1 MDKGLAMN
9 RMEDQAAQEIDVH
22 IDAKLLYETV
32 RQRIRDLRTAE
43 TDTRLSQAELGEV
56 LGVKRSTIA
65 NLESGAQRASL
76 HNVYELCAHYN
87 LELADM
93 LPSIADMRRRSAR
106 LGYDDV
112 EPGLSSVIEKLKRRS

>member
-1 MDKGLAMN
+1 
-9 RMEDQAAQEIDVH
+9 MESKATQETNVH

-32 RQRIRDLRTAE
+32 RQKIRDLRTAE
-43 TDTRLSQAELGEV
+43 ADRRLSQAELGDV

-76 HNVYELCAHYN
+76 HNVYELCAHYD

-93 LPSIADMRRRSAR
+93 LPSIADMRQRSAR
-106 LGYDDV
+106 LGYDDA
-112 EPGLSSVIEKLKRRS
+112 EPGLASVIEKLKRRT

>member
-1 MDKGLAMN
+1 
-9 RMEDQAAQEIDVH
+9 MEGEPTEEAHVH
-22 IDAKLLYETV
+22 IDARLLYETV
-32 RQRIRDLRTAE
+32 RQKIKDLRTAE
-43 TDTRLSQAELGEV
+43 AETRLSQAELGEV

-87 LELADM
+87 LELADV
-93 LPSIADMRRRSAR
+93 LPSIADMRQRSAK

-112 EPGLSSVIEKLKRRS
+112 EPELASVIEKLKQRS